1 MTKTKRQSHKSKQ
14 IRRYKISS
22 CSRKRESLE
31 CMVNMMPILVHIY
44 INNTHTH
51 THTHIYIYI
60 GKDFVEIYPT
70 DLELK
75 VEHNGSHATFIDV
88 DISIN
93 KGKLIYKM
101 LDKKETFNFHTVRMP
116 SITSNILSIIF
127 YSFTM
132 SEFVKMLGQ
141 HCYLKTF
148 CL

>member
-1 MTKTKRQSHKSKQ
+1 
-14 IRRYKISS
+14 
-22 CSRKRESLE
+22 
-31 CMVNMMPILVHIY
+31 MMPILVHIY

-51 THTHIYIYI
+51 TYIYIYI

-75 VEHNGSHATFIDV
+75 VEHNGSHATFIDE

-101 LDKKETFNFHTVRMP
+101 LDKKETFNFHIVRMP
-116 SITSNILSIIF
+116 SITSNIPSIIF

-141 HCYLKTF
+141 H
-148 CL
+148 